1 MATSYK
7 RQSKEALVDLCEQRG
22 IDTLSKSKEMLICAL
37 LEDDQEQQNH
47 TPELGNSMARATPEM
62 NSVPG
67 SFSGDDTRSKA
78 VQGDRNSALQ
88 QALELLGSDDPQL
101 RLQLILQYQQAEAA
115 ERTAEREAAERTS
128 ERQLQLELAK
138 LQQQPLSTQ
147 SSEPREVPFV
157 LQPSAKFPVMDKD
170 SDLDTFLQSFEKTC
184 RQYQLPRE
192 QWARHLTPGLKGKA
206 LAAFVELPPELDGNY
221 DELKKALIKKYNLTP
236 EVYRRKF
243 RALHKEP
250 MDSYSDAVSNLRT
263 TFRQWIK
270 GLSIETL
277 ADLEDLM
284 VKDQFLHIC
293 PAEVR
298 QFVVDRE
305 PKTADKAAEIA
316 DTYAASRVPNS
327 RKSSFHSWK
336 PRKAD
341 VNLTMPPSLSAQHAR
356 SSESSSL
363 GGSSANVD
371 HGDTRRCFSCHQVGH
386 VRSACPE
393 QKGATTPVQP
403 VVMFVSGKAENLS
416 HHMQPVI
423 VGNKVTQGLRD
434 SGSNFSL
441 VRPEIINT
449 GDIIPGKTLSVKG
462 VGGSHPKV
470 PVAKVHLDWG
480 VGRGL
485 REVGVSNEIPVDV
498 LLGNDL
504 GSMLS
509 AFVPNDQVSLGPA
522 ALECGHTPQSVTATC
537 KVKQSSWEGGLG
549 DRQVHFPV
557 PEPVVSQ
564 GGDRMGEGKERFR
577 LGVSLVQSGSVPAER
592 GFQSG
597 IPDPVPKLPEVLSGG
612 QRTGQTQESVQ
623 ECGGQVVRT
632 QSKVLVDSS
641 TQTVDSDGRGELGL
655 ALVPEPVLG
664 GGQVVRVKEGFL
676 TVPVPVVAPRTANNK
691 TVGPEVQDMWVE
703 PNTLCWSRT
712 KQVNGDQEGITW
724 VEGCQSVSKSRPGER
739 GTRDRPEDP
748 TGKGQI
754 AETEENQEEE
764 RGQVPM
770 VGSYSLWPSTQG
782 RGCNNKEGMSS
793 VPQFYSSSALDTAG
807 KDPKEKDFRPKR

>member
-47 TPELGNSMARATPEM
+47 TPELGNSMARATPEI

-67 SFSGDDTRSKA
+67 SFSSDDTRSKA
-78 VQGDRNSALQ
+78 VQGDRNSTLQ

-101 RLQLILQYQQAEAA
+101 RLQLILQYQQAEAAERAAERTAEREAAERAA

-250 MDSYSDAVSNLRT
+250 MDSYSDVVSSLRT
-263 TFRQWIK
+263 TFHQWIK

-284 VKDQFLHIC
+284 VRDQFLHIC
-293 PAEVR
+293 PAELR

-316 DTYAASRVPNS
+316 DTYAASRVPDS

-341 VNLTMPPSLSAQHAR
+341 VNLSMPPSLSTQHAK

-363 GGSSANVD
+363 GGASANVD

-386 VRSACPE
+386 VRSACPN

-522 ALECGHTPQSVTATC
+522 ALECGHTPQSVTATS

-564 GGDRMGEGKERFR
+564 GGDRMGEGKERFP
-577 LGVSLVQSGSVPAER
+577 LGVSLVQSGSVPVER

-597 IPDPVPKLPEVLSGG
+597 IPDPVPKLPEVLSG
-612 QRTGQTQESVQ
+612 V
-623 ECGGQVVRT
+623 
-632 QSKVLVDSS
+632 
-641 TQTVDSDGRGELGL
+641 
-655 ALVPEPVLG
+655 
-664 GGQVVRVKEGFL
+664 
-676 TVPVPVVAPRTANNK
+676 
-691 TVGPEVQDMWVE
+691 
-703 PNTLCWSRT
+703 
-712 KQVNGDQEGITW
+712 
-724 VEGCQSVSKSRPGER
+724 
-739 GTRDRPEDP
+739 
-748 TGKGQI
+748 
-754 AETEENQEEE
+754 
-764 RGQVPM
+764 RGQARLRSECRS
-770 VGSYSLWPSTQG
+770 VGDRWLGHRARSL
-782 RGCNNKEGMSS
+782 
-793 VPQFYSSSALDTAG
+793 
-807 KDPKEKDFRPKR
+807 